1 MKIMKASQQVTLSS
15 QISAQDLESLADDG
29 VELVICNRPD
39 DEAADQ
45 VSFNIIQEAAS
56 ALGMEAILIA
66 FKTGEMN
73 HQHIES
79 FTRLLTAG
87 KKTHAYCRTGNRSFC
102 LFAAFH
108 ASQGRPEAEI
118 TALSKEFGFDI
129 AEYISPYYVRNDPM
143 TNSDAGQSVSENDQ
157 SYDVVIVGAGA
168 GGISVASSLRKR
180 NSRLRIALIDPATE
194 HYYQPGWTMVGGGI
208 FSAESTK
215 RRTASLI
222 PENVSW
228 VQQSVVSFAPENN
241 EVELANGG
249 RIKYSQ
255 LIVCPGLKLNWKG
268 VKGLEDTLGKNGV
281 TSNYRFD
288 LAPYTWKLVQ
298 GLRSGKAL
306 FTQPPMPI
314 KCAGAPQK
322 ALYLSCDHWLNSGA
336 LNHIDVEFFNAGGVL
351 FGVADYVPALQ
362 SYIEKYKADVHYMH
376 NLQEIDGEN
385 KVAYFK
391 KAGDDGEELVSRE
404 FDMIHVCPPQ
414 CAPDFISDSELSDDA
429 GWLDVNPSTLQHR
442 KFANVWGLGDV
453 MNTTNAKT
461 MAAARKQVPV
471 VAENLIDT
479 MEGRDMRAAYD
490 GYGSCP
496 LTVERGKIVLAEFGY
511 GGKVIPTFPTW
522 LLNGKQPT
530 RRAWTL
536 KADILPSIYWQ
547 AMLKGRE
554 WLAAPKPLAEVEAE

>member
-1 MKIMKASQQVTLSS
+1 MILMKASPQVTLSA
-15 QISAQDLESLADDG
+15 QISVQDLQSLADDG

-39 DEAADQ
+39 DEASDQ
-45 VSFNIIQEAAS
+45 VSFDVIQQAAA
-56 ALGMEAILIA
+56 ALGMEAVLIA

-79 FTRLLTAG
+79 FSQLLSAG

-102 LFAAFH
+102 LYAAFH
-108 ASQGRPEAEI
+108 ASTGRPEAEI
-118 TALSKEFGFDI
+118 TALSKKFSFDI
-129 AEYISPYYVRNDPM
+129 TKIISPYYVRNPTM
-143 TNSDAGQSVSENDQ
+143 TDSNAGQPASESNQ
-157 SYDVVIVGAGA
+157 SYDVVIVGAGS
-168 GGISVASSLRKR
+168 GGISVASSLKKR
-180 NSRLRIALIDPATE
+180 NSRLSIALIDPAAE

-249 RIKYSQ
+249 CIKYSQ

-268 VKGLEDTLGKNGV
+268 VKGLEDALGKNGV

-288 LAPYTWKLVQ
+288 LAPYTWELVQ

-322 ALYLSCDHWLNSGA
+322 ALYLSCDHWLKSGA
-336 LNHIDVEFFNAGGVL
+336 LKNIDVEFFNAGGVL

-376 NLQEIDGEN
+376 NLQKIDGEN

-414 CAPDFISDSELSDDA
+414 CAPDFVSDSELSDDA

-442 KFANVWGLGDV
+442 KFTNVWGLGDV

-536 KADILPSIYWQ
+536 K
-547 AMLKGRE
+547 
-554 WLAAPKPLAEVEAE
+554 VEAE

>member
-1 MKIMKASQQVTLSS
+1 
-15 QISAQDLESLADDG
+15 
-29 VELVICNRPD
+29 
-39 DEAADQ
+39 
-45 VSFNIIQEAAS
+45 
-56 ALGMEAILIA
+56 
-66 FKTGEMN
+66 
-73 HQHIES
+73 
-79 FTRLLTAG
+79 
-87 KKTHAYCRTGNRSFC
+87 
-102 LFAAFH
+102 
-108 ASQGRPEAEI
+108 
-118 TALSKEFGFDI
+118 
-129 AEYISPYYVRNDPM
+129 M
-143 TNSDAGQSVSENDQ
+143 TDSNAGQPASESNQ

-168 GGISVASSLRKR
+168 GGISAASSLKKR
-180 NSRLRIALIDPATE
+180 NSRLSIALIDPADA

-208 FSAESTK
+208 FTAESTK
-215 RRTASLI
+215 RQTASLI
-222 PENVSW
+222 PDNVSW

-268 VKGLEDTLGKNGV
+268 VKGLEDALGKNGV

-288 LAPYTWKLVQ
+288 LAPYTWELVQ

-322 ALYLSCDHWLNSGA
+322 ALYLSCDHWLKSGT
-336 LNHIDVEFFNAGGVL
+336 LKNIDVDFFNAGGVL

-442 KFANVWGLGDV
+442 KFTNVWGLGDV

-471 VAENLIDT
+471 VAENLTDT

-536 KADILPSIYWQ
+536 KADILPSLYWQ